1 MTLAP
6 LRGTQK
12 GRALLPAL
20 TSSSCPVL
28 HPDDLDDLV
37 GIRVDDQDLF
47 PDTNKLISAPLRVDR
62 HHFRRNRMELDVT
75 RHAGADRDREVDIG
89 DRCNVLLLN
98 HSRDLGLLL
107 GRELGAGAGLTRGG
121 LAVHA
126 TLGLSTLSVGAVT
139 ILLALGLG
147 AIAILALLRVHAVL
161 AALFFGLANR

>member
-1 MTLAP
+1 MALAP

-37 GIRVDDQDLF
+37 GVRVDDQDLF

-62 HHFRRNRMELDVT
+62 HHFRRNRVELHVT

-89 DRCNVLLLN
+89 DRCNVLLLD

-121 LAVHA
+121 LAFHA
-126 TLGLSTLSVGAVT
+126 TLGLRIRAIAV
-139 ILLALGLG
+139 LLALSLG
-147 AIAILALLRVHAVL
+147 AITILTLLRVHAVL
-161 AALFFGLANR
+161 AALFFGLANRA